1 MADREAEVRCVCR
14 FAGGSGVAGGH
25 VRDSGCGQY
34 GVGGKLV
41 DGSGGCRRH
50 DHSVETGAAAI
61 FSVHGGLDG
70 QDELRRALDFVD
82 DRPVE
87 TANEANGIGR
97 RSVED
102 GGVVERDERDI
113 VARDPLRERGL
124 AGLPGAGQQHDPG
137 IRQGFPDPFFDMA
150 RVHAAVSDH

>member
-25 VRDSGCGQY
+25 VRDFGCGQY

-61 FSVHGGLDG
+61 FS
-70 QDELRRALDFVD
+70 
-82 DRPVE
+82 P
-87 TANEANGIGR
+87 NGT
-97 RSVED
+97 
-102 GGVVERDERDI
+102 VV
-113 VARDPLRERGL
+113 
-124 AGLPGAGQQHDPG
+124 
-137 IRQGFPDPFFDMA
+137 
-150 RVHAAVSDH
+150 SWS